1 MEINPYSSESGL
13 ETVEIIRCGYGL
25 YCDPT
30 VSGLWDGHAPIVFPY
45 LCKTLWLRS
54 EMYASIRICV
64 EYGWSRAYQVFYQM
78 YFAMFSHQLYKHVY
92 VVGGLTFGCSV
103 VCFRLQ
109 A

>member
-1 MEINPYSSESGL
+1 MEINPYLSESGL
-13 ETVEIIRCGYGL
+13 KTVKILRRGNDLC
-25 YCDPT
+25 CDLA
-30 VSGLWDGHAPIVFPY
+30 VSGLWDGNTPIVFPY

-54 EMYASIRICV
+54 EMYVSLRICV

-78 YFAMFSHQLYKHVY
+78 CFAMFNHRLHKHVY